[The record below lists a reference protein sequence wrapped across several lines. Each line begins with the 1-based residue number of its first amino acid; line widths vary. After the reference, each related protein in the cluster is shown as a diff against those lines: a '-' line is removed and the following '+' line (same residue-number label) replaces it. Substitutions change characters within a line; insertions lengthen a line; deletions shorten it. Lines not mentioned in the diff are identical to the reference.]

1 MSRTI
6 RLTGSGI
13 ATATPDV
20 VIARIGVEVRA
31 ADVATAFSGAGE
43 AARAV
48 VAAVRAAG
56 VADGDVA
63 TSDVGLQ
70 PVETG
75 PWEDRRLEGYAAS
88 ESLTVTIRTIADAS
102 AVLQAAASAAGDA
115 ARIQSV
121 SFALSDG
128 AAPAAEARAAAFAD
142 ARAQAEQYA
151 ALSGDALGAVLS
163 IADDPSPGP
172 RAEVHFARAAAPAAP
187 AGGPAMEAGER
198 LLGARITVE
207 WELV

>member
-6 RLTGSGI
+6 RLTGSGT

-20 VIARIGVEVRA
+20 VIARIGVEFRA
-31 ADVATAFSGAGE
+31 GDVATAFSGAGE

-48 VAAVRAAG
+48 VAAAHAAG
-56 VADGDVA
+56 VSSGDVA

-70 PVETG
+70 AVETG

-88 ESLTVTIRTIADAS
+88 ESLTVTVRSVGDAA
-102 AVLQAAASAAGDA
+102 AVLQAAATAAGDA

-121 SFALSDG
+121 TFALSDG
-128 AAPAAEARAAAFAD
+128 AGPAAAAREAAFTD
-142 ARAQAEQYA
+142 ARTRAEQYA
-151 ALSGDALGAVLS
+151 ALSGDALGAVLA
-163 IADDPSPGP
+163 ITDDPAPGP
-172 RAEVHFARAAAPAAP
+172 RAEVHFAAKSMAAAPA
-187 AGGPAMEAGER
+187 GPAMEAGER
-198 LLGARITVE
+198 AVTARVTVE

>member
-13 ATATPDV
+13 ATASPDV
-20 VIARIGVEVRA
+20 VIAHIGVEVRA
-31 ADVATAFSGAGE
+31 SDVASAFSGAGE

-63 TSDVGLQ
+63 TSNLGLQ
-70 PVETG
+70 AVETG

-88 ESLTVTIRTIADAS
+88 ESLTVTVRTVADAP
-102 AVLQAAASAAGDA
+102 AVLQAAATAAGNA

-121 SFALSDG
+121 AFTLSDG
-128 AAPAAEARAAAFAD
+128 AGPAAAAREAAFAD

-151 ALSGDALGAVLS
+151 ALSGDDLGAVLA
-163 IADDPSPGP
+163 IADDPSGP
-172 RAEVHFARAAAPAAP
+172 RTEVHVAAKSFAAAPA
-187 AGGPAMEAGER
+187 GPALEPGETTVR
-198 LLGARITVE
+198 ARVTVE

>member
-6 RLTGSGI
+6 RQTGSGA

-20 VIARIGVEVRA
+20 VIAHVGVEFRA
-31 ADVATAFSGAGE
+31 PDVASAFSGAGT

-56 VADGDVA
+56 VAEGDVA
-63 TSDVGLQ
+63 TTGVGLQ
-70 PVETG
+70 AVETG
-75 PWEDRRLEGYAAS
+75 PWEDRRLEGYAAT
-88 ESLTVTIRTIADAS
+88 ESLTLTIRSVTDAA
-102 AVLQAAASAAGDA
+102 AVLQAAATAAGDA

-128 AAPAAEARAAAFAD
+128 AGPAAAAREAAFAH
-142 ARAQAEQYA
+142 AKAKAEQYA

-163 IADDPSPGP
+163 ITDESAPGP
-172 RAEVHFARAAAPAAP
+172 RADVHFAAKALTAAAPA
-187 AGGPAMEAGER
+187 GPAMEAGER
-198 LLGARITVE
+198 EITAHVTVE

>member
-20 VIARIGVEVRA
+20 VIARIGVEFRA
-31 ADVATAFSGAGE
+31 ADVAGAFSGAGE

-48 VAAVRAAG
+48 VAAVRGAG

-63 TSDVGLQ
+63 TSNVGLQ
-70 PVETG
+70 AVETG

-88 ESLTVTIRTIADAS
+88 ESLTVTIRTVADAA
-102 AVLQAAASAAGDA
+102 AVLQVAASAAGDA

-121 SFALSDG
+121 TFALSDG
-128 AAPAAEARAAAFAD
+128 AAPAAAAREAAFAD
-142 ARAQAEQYA
+142 AKAQAEQYA

-163 IADDPSPGP
+163 IADDRSGPST
-172 RAEVHFARAAAPAAP
+172 EVHFAAKALGSAAP
-187 AGGPAMEAGER
+187 AGPALEPGEKTVT
-198 LLGARITVE
+198 ARVTVE

>member
-6 RLTGSGI
+6 RLTGTGV

-20 VIARIGVEVRA
+20 VIARIGVEFRA
-31 ADVATAFSGAGE
+31 ADVATAFTGAGA

-48 VAAVRAAG
+48 VAAVHEAG
-56 VADGDVA
+56 VSEGDVA
-63 TSDVGLQ
+63 TSNVGLQ

-75 PWEDRRLEGYAAS
+75 PWEDRRLDGYAAT
-88 ESLTVTIRTIADAS
+88 ESLTVTIRTVADAA

-121 SFALSDG
+121 TFTVSDG
-128 AAPAAEARAAAFAD
+128 AAPAAAAREAAFAH
-142 ARAQAEQYA
+142 AKAKAEQFA
-151 ALSGDALGAVLS
+151 GLSGDALGAVLS
-163 IADDPSPGP
+163 ITDDSSPSP
-172 RAEVHFARAAAPAAP
+172 RAEVHVAAKSLAAAAPA
-187 AGGPAMEAGER
+187 GPAMEAGEQEV
-198 LLGARITVE
+198 GAQVTVE